1 MFRNYLKTAWR
12 NILKNKGY
20 TSLNV
25 IGLAI
30 GMGVALLIGLWVNN
44 EYGYDRFL
52 PDGDRLYQVRRNFDS
67 NGDTLNFTTTSL
79 RLATAL
85 REEVPEIEYVAE
97 SDFGQAHALM
107 VGDKKLLLP
116 GNTIGSDFLQM
127 FQFPLLQGQA
137 AVALKDPYSIVVTE
151 ATAKA
156 LFGSADAVGQLVRFD
171 NQHDLKVTGVLQNI
185 PVNSTFRFDY
195 LVSFAYLDAID
206 TGIRAERT
214 GSFGDN
220 GYQLFV
226 KLKPHVTYAQ
236 AASRIR
242 GIEWRQTKSTNATRS
257 AVVLQPLHNWHLYG
271 NYENGKEGAGFLQ
284 YVRLFILIGGL
295 VLVIACI
302 NFVNLT
308 TARSE
313 KRAREVGVRK
323 AIGSERKDLIFQFLI
338 ESTMLT
344 AMAFGLALIFVQ
356 LALPAFNAL
365 TGDQLS
371 IPFSS
376 TGFWGMMMAC
386 VFVVAIAAGSRPAFY
401 LSSFQAIKV
410 LKGDRSRS
418 RTRTERG
425 TKLWPK
431 FMAAGRSAT
440 WPRKILVV
448 AQFSCSIALIISTII
463 VYQQVEHARERPVG
477 YAIDRLLRTNA
488 NDDVLKSYTAIRN
501 ELLEKHVVE
510 NMTAATSPATEVYAH
525 TDLDQW
531 PGKHP
536 GETIEMGN
544 MVVSADYFKTL
555 GMTMREGRD
564 FQGDA
569 DTSTVIFNETA
580 IRSMRMKDPINQV
593 ITLYGTKLR
602 IIGVVKDALAVSP
615 FAPADP
621 TMFRYYPQPNANL
634 LYRLPAGIP
643 TEKALA
649 AVSAVFNKY
658 APAYPYTYS
667 FEDQEYA
674 AKFKLEVLVGKLSGL
689 FAGLA
694 ILISCLGLFGLA
706 AYMAEQR
713 TKEIG
718 IRKVLGASVGGL
730 WLLLS
735 KDFIVLVVIS
745 CLIAS
750 PVAYVLLDRWL
761 NQYTYRIGI
770 GLGVFGIACGSAL
783 LITLATI
790 SFQAIKAAVANPTR
804 SLRSE

>member
-20 TSLNV
+20 STLN
-25 IGLAI
+25 ILGLAI
-30 GMGVALLIGLWVNN
+30 GIGVALLIGLWVYN

-52 PDGDRLYQVRRNFDS
+52 PDGDRLYQVRRNFNS
-67 NGDTLNFTTTSL
+67 NGDTLNFTSTSL

-85 REEVPEIEYVAE
+85 RDEIPEIEYVAE
-97 SDFGQAHALM
+97 SNFTQPHALK
-107 VGDKKLLLP
+107 VGDKKLLLS

-137 AVALKDPYSIVVTE
+137 AVALKDAYSIVVTE

-156 LFGSADAVGQLVRFD
+156 LFGSADAMGKMVRFD
-171 NQHDLKVTGVLQNI
+171 NQHDLRVTGILQNI
-185 PVNSTFRFDY
+185 PVNSTFHFDY
-195 LVSFAYLDAID
+195 LVPFAYLDAID
-206 TGIRAERT
+206 SGIRAQRT
-214 GSFGDN
+214 GSFGNN

-226 KLKPHVTYAQ
+226 RLKPHVSYAQ
-236 AASRIR
+236 VAPKIR
-242 GIEWRQTKSTNATRS
+242 GIEWRESKNINSMMS
-257 AVVLQPLHNWHLYG
+257 AVILQPLYNWHLYG
-271 NYENGKEGAGFLQ
+271 NYEDGKEGAGFLQ

-323 AIGSERKDLIFQFLI
+323 AIGSQRKDLIFQFLI

-344 AMAFGLALIFVQ
+344 AMAFGLAVIFVR

-376 TGFWGMMMAC
+376 AGFWGIVVAC

-410 LKGDRSRS
+410 LKG
-418 RTRTERG
+418 G
-425 TKLWPK
+425 L
-431 FMAAGRSAT
+431 ALGRSAT
-440 WPRKILVV
+440 WPRKVLVV
-448 AQFSCSIALIISTII
+448 LQFSCSIALIISTII

-477 YAIDRLLRTNA
+477 YAIDRLMITNG
-488 NDDVLKSYTAIRN
+488 NDDVLNSYTAIRN
-501 ELLEKHVVE
+501 DLMEKHVVE
-510 NMTAATSPATEVYAH
+510 NMTTASSPATEVYGH
-525 TDLDQW
+525 TDIDQW

-544 MVVSADYFKTL
+544 MVVSAAYFKTL

-564 FQGDA
+564 FQADA
-569 DTSTVIFNETA
+569 DTSAIIFNETA
-580 IRSMRMKDPINQV
+580 IRRMRISNPLNQV
-593 ITLYGTKLR
+593 ITLNGMQLR
-602 IIGVVKDALAVSP
+602 IIGIVKDALAVSP

-621 TMFRYYPQPNANL
+621 TMFRYYPQPQSIL
-634 LYRLPAGIP
+634 LYRLSLGIT

-649 AVSAVFNKY
+649 AVGVVFNKY

-674 AKFKLEVLVGKLSGL
+674 AKFKLEVLVGKLSGI

-718 IRKVLGASVGGL
+718 IRKVLGASVTGL

-735 KDFIVLVVIS
+735 KDFIVLVAIS

-750 PVAYVLLDRWL
+750 PVAYLLLDHWL
-761 NQYTYRIGI
+761 NQYTYRVGI

-790 SFQAIKAAVANPTR
+790 SFQAIKAAVANPTE

>member
-20 TSLNV
+20 SALNV
-25 IGLAI
+25 VGLAI
-30 GMGVALLIGLWVNN
+30 GMGVALLIGLWVYN

-52 PDGDRLYQVRRNFDS
+52 PDGDRLYQVRRNFNS
-67 NGDTLNFTTTSL
+67 NGDTLNFTSTSL
-79 RLATAL
+79 RLASAL
-85 REEVPEIEYVAE
+85 RDEIPEIEYVAE
-97 SDFGQAHALM
+97 SNFTQPHALK
-107 VGDKKLLLP
+107 VGDKKLLLS

-156 LFGSADAVGQLVRFD
+156 LFGSADAMGKMVRFD
-171 NQHDLKVTGVLQNI
+171 NQHDLRVTGILQNI
-185 PVNSTFRFDY
+185 PVSSTFRFDY
-195 LVSFAYLDAID
+195 LLPFAYLDAID
-206 TGIRAERT
+206 SGIRAQRT
-214 GSFGDN
+214 GSFGNN

-226 KLKPHVTYAQ
+226 KLKPHVSYAQ
-236 AASRIR
+236 VAPKIR
-242 GIEWRQTKSTNATRS
+242 GIEWRETKNTNAMMS

-344 AMAFGLALIFVQ
+344 AMAFGLAVIFVQ

-376 TGFWGMMMAC
+376 AGFWGIMVAC

-401 LSSFQAIKV
+401 LSSFQASKV
-410 LKGDRSRS
+410 LKG
-418 RTRTERG
+418 G
-425 TKLWPK
+425 L
-431 FMAAGRSAT
+431 ALGRSAN
-440 WPRKILVV
+440 WPRKVLVV
-448 AQFSCSIALIISTII
+448 LQFSCSIALIISTII

-477 YAIDRLLRTNA
+477 YAIDQLMFTNG
-488 NDDVLKSYTAIRN
+488 NDDVLTSYTAIRN
-501 ELLEKHVVE
+501 DLLEKHVVE
-510 NMTAATSPATEVYAH
+510 SMTTASSPATEVYGH
-525 TDLDQW
+525 SDIDQW
-531 PGKHP
+531 PGKQP

-544 MVVSADYFKTL
+544 MVVSAAYFKTL

-564 FQGDA
+564 FQADA
-569 DTSTVIFNETA
+569 DTNAVIFNETA
-580 IRSMRMKDPINQV
+580 IRRMRISNPLNQV
-593 ITLYGTKLR
+593 ITLNGLQLR

-621 TMFRYYPQPNANL
+621 TMFLYYPRPQSIL
-634 LYRLPAGIP
+634 LYRLSPGIS

-649 AVSAVFNKY
+649 AVGAVFNKY

-674 AKFKLEVLVGKLSGL
+674 AKFKLEVLVGKLSGI

-718 IRKVLGASVGGL
+718 IRKVLGASVPGL

-735 KDFIVLVVIS
+735 KDFIVLVAIS

-750 PVAYVLLDRWL
+750 PVAYLLLDHWL
-761 NQYTYRIGI
+761 NQYTYRVGI

-790 SFQAIKAAVANPTR
+790 SFQAIKAAVANPAR

>member
-20 TSLNV
+20 TALNV
-25 IGLAI
+25 VGLAI
-30 GMGVALLIGLWVNN
+30 GMGVALLIGLWVSN
-44 EYGYDRFL
+44 EYSYDRFL
-52 PDGDRLYQVRRNFDS
+52 PDGGQLYEVRRNFNS
-67 NGDTLNFTTTSL
+67 NGDTLNFRSTSL

-85 REEVPEIEYVAE
+85 REEVPEVEYVAE
-97 SDFGQAHALM
+97 GNFEGPHALTI
-107 VGDKKLLLP
+107 GDKKLLLS
-116 GNTIGSDFLQM
+116 GNFIGSDFLKM
-127 FQFPLLQGQA
+127 FQFPLLQGRA
-137 AVALKDPYSIVVTE
+137 SEALSAPYSIVVTE

-156 LFGSADAVGQLVRFD
+156 LFGSADAMGKTVRFD
-171 NQHDLKVTGVLQNI
+171 NQHDLTITGILKDI
-185 PVNSTFRFDY
+185 PANSTFHFDF
-195 LVSFAYLDAID
+195 LVPFVYLDATD
-206 TGIRAERT
+206 PGIKAERT

-226 KLKPHVTYAQ
+226 KLKRHVTSAQ
-236 AASRIR
+236 VAPKIR
-242 GIEWRQTKSTNATRS
+242 GIQWRETKTINAMMS

-271 NYENGKEGAGFLQ
+271 SYENGKEGAGFLQ
-284 YVRLFILIGGL
+284 YVRLFILIGAL

-323 AIGSERKDLIFQFLI
+323 AIGSQRKDLIFQFLI

-344 AMAFGLALIFVQ
+344 AIAFAMALVFVG

-365 TGDQLS
+365 TGDQLA
-371 IPFSS
+371 IPFYSAR
-376 TGFWGMMMAC
+376 FWGGMFLG
-386 VFVVAIAAGSRPAFY
+386 VLVTAIAAGGRPAFY

-410 LKGDRSRS
+410 LKSG
-418 RTRTERG
+418 
-425 TKLWPK
+425 L
-431 FMAAGRSAT
+431 AAGQSAT
-440 WPRKILVV
+440 WPRKVLVV
-448 AQFSCSIALIISTII
+448 LQFSCSIALIISTII
-463 VYQQVEHARERPVG
+463 IYKQVEHGRERPLG
-477 YAIDRLLRTNA
+477 YAIDRLVVTNA
-488 NDDVLKSYTAIRN
+488 NDDLLKSYTAIRN
-501 ELLEKHVVE
+501 ELLEKHVIE
-510 NMTAATSPATEVYAH
+510 SMSTATNPATEIYGH
-525 TDLDQW
+525 TDIDQW
-531 PGKHP
+531 PNKRP
-536 GETIEMGN
+536 GETVEMGN
-544 MVVSADYFKTL
+544 VVVSPGYFKTV
-555 GMTMREGRD
+555 GITMRAGRD
-564 FQGDA
+564 FQEDA
-569 DTSTVIFNETA
+569 DSSAVIFNETA
-580 IRSMRMKDPINQV
+580 IRRMRISNPLHQV
-593 ITLYGTKLR
+593 ITFNGMKLR
-602 IIGVVKDALAVSP
+602 IIGIVKDALMVSP
-615 FAPADP
+615 FEPVDP
-621 TMFRYYPQPNANL
+621 TMFRYYPQPESIL
-634 LYRLPAGIP
+634 LYRLSAGIS

-649 AVSAVFNKY
+649 GVHAVLNKY
-658 APAYPYTYS
+658 APAYPFTYT

-674 AKFKLEVLVGKLSGL
+674 TKFKLEVLVGKLSGL

-750 PVAYVLLDRWL
+750 PVAYVLLDHWL
-761 NQYTYRIGI
+761 NQYAYRVGV
-770 GLGVFGIACGSAL
+770 GLGVFGVACGSAL

-790 SFQAIKAAVANPTR
+790 SFQAIKAAAANPAR

>member
-1 MFRNYLKTAWR
+1 MFRHYLTTAWR

-20 TSLNV
+20 SALNV
-25 IGLAI
+25 VGLAI
-30 GMGVALLIGLWVNN
+30 GMGVALLIGLWAYN
-44 EYGYDRFL
+44 EYGYDLFL
-52 PDGDRLYQVRRNFDS
+52 PDGDRLYQVRRNFNS
-67 NGDTLNFTTTSL
+67 NGDTLNFASTSL

-85 REEVPEIEYVAE
+85 RDEVPEIEYVAE
-97 SDFGQAHALM
+97 SDFGQPHALK
-107 VGDKKLLLP
+107 VGDKKLLLS
-116 GNTIGSDFLQM
+116 GNIIGSDFLNM

-137 AVALKDPYSIVVTE
+137 AVALSNPYSIVVTE

-156 LFGSADAVGQLVRFD
+156 LFGSADAMGKMVRFD
-171 NQHDLKVTGVLQNI
+171 NQHDLQVTGILRNI
-185 PVNSTFRFDY
+185 PVSSTFQFDY
-195 LVSFAYLDAID
+195 LVPFTYLDAID
-206 TGIRAERT
+206 TGITAQRA
-214 GSFGDN
+214 GSFGNN

-242 GIEWRQTKSTNATRS
+242 GIEWRETKNINAMMS
-257 AVVLQPLHNWHLYG
+257 AVVLQPMRNWHLYG

-284 YVRLFILIGGL
+284 YVRLFMLIGSL

-323 AIGSERKDLIFQFLI
+323 AIGSERKDLIVQFLI

-344 AMAFGLALIFVQ
+344 AMAFGLAVIFVR

-365 TGDQLS
+365 TGDELS

-376 TGFWGMMMAC
+376 AGFWLVMVLC
-386 VFVVAIAAGSRPAFY
+386 VLVVAIAAGSRPAFY

-410 LKGDRSRS
+410 LKAG
-418 RTRTERG
+418 
-425 TKLWPK
+425 
-431 FMAAGRSAT
+431 MAAGRSAT
-440 WPRKILVV
+440 WPRKVLVV
-448 AQFSCSIALIISTII
+448 LQFSCSIALIISTII

-477 YAIDRLLRTNA
+477 YAIDRLLMTNA
-488 NDDVLKSYTAIRN
+488 NDDVLNSYTAIRN
-501 ELLEKHVVE
+501 DLLEKHVVE
-510 NMTAATSPATEVYAH
+510 NMTTASSPATEVYGH
-525 TDLDQW
+525 TDIDQW

-544 MVVSADYFKTL
+544 MVVSAAYFKTL

-564 FQGDA
+564 FQADA
-569 DTSTVIFNETA
+569 DTSAIIFNETA
-580 IRSMRMKDPINQV
+580 IRQMRISNPLNQV
-593 ITLYGTKLR
+593 ITLNGMQLR

-621 TMFRYYPQPNANL
+621 TMFRYYPQPQSIL
-634 LYRLPAGIP
+634 LYRLSPGISM
-643 TEKALA
+643 EKALA
-649 AVSAVFNKY
+649 TVGAVFNKY
-658 APAYPYTYS
+658 APAYPYTFS

-674 AKFKLEVLVGKLSGL
+674 AKFKLEVLVGKLSGV

-718 IRKVLGASVGGL
+718 IRKVLGASVTGL

-735 KDFIVLVVIS
+735 KDFIVLVAIS

-750 PVAYVLLDRWL
+750 PVAYLLLDHWL
-761 NQYTYRIGI
+761 NQYTYRVGI
-770 GLGVFGIACGSAL
+770 GPGVFGIACGSAL

>member
-1 MFRNYLKTAWR
+1 MFRHYLTTAWR
-12 NILKNKGY
+12 NILKHKGY
-20 TSLNV
+20 SALNV
-25 IGLAI
+25 VGLAI
-30 GMGVALLIGLWVNN
+30 GMGVALLIGLWVYN

-52 PDGDRLYQVRRNFDS
+52 PNGDLLYQVRRNFNS
-67 NGDTLNFTTTSL
+67 NGDTLNFPSTSL

-85 REEVPEIEYVAE
+85 REEVPEIEDVAE
-97 SDFGQAHALM
+97 SDFGQPHALK
-107 VGDKKLLLP
+107 VGDKKLLLS
-116 GNTIGSDFLQM
+116 GNIIGSDFLNM

-137 AVALKDPYSIVVTE
+137 AVALKDPYSIVITE

-156 LFGSADAVGQLVRFD
+156 LFGSTDPMGKMVRFD
-171 NQHDLKVTGVLQNI
+171 NQHDLRVTGILQNI
-185 PVNSTFRFDY
+185 PVNSSFQFDY
-195 LVSFAYLDAID
+195 LIPFVYLDAID
-206 TGIRAERT
+206 SGITAQRA
-214 GSFGDN
+214 GSFGNN
-220 GYQLFV
+220 GYQLYV

-242 GIEWRQTKSTNATRS
+242 GIEWRETKNTNS
-257 AVVLQPLHNWHLYG
+257 MMSSVILQPFHNWHLYG
-271 NYENGKEGAGFLQ
+271 NYENGKEEAGFLQ
-284 YVRLFILIGGL
+284 YVRLFILIGSL

-323 AIGSERKDLIFQFLI
+323 AIGSERKDLIVQFLI

-344 AMAFGLALIFVQ
+344 AMAFGLALLFVV

-365 TGDQLS
+365 TGDLLA
-371 IPFSS
+371 IPFSNV
-376 TGFWGMMMAC
+376 GFWVVMVLC
-386 VFVVAIAAGSRPAFY
+386 VLVTAVAAGSRPAFY

-410 LKGDRSRS
+410 LKG
-418 RTRTERG
+418 G
-425 TKLWPK
+425 L
-431 FMAAGRSAT
+431 AAGRSGS
-440 WPRKILVV
+440 WPRKVLVV
-448 AQFSCSIALIISTII
+448 VQFSCSIALIISTII

-477 YAIDRLLRTNA
+477 YAIDRLMMTNA
-488 NDDVLKSYTAIRN
+488 NDDVLNSYTAIRN
-501 ELLEKHVVE
+501 DLLEKHVVE
-510 NMTAATSPATEVYAH
+510 NMTTASSPATEVYGH
-525 TDLDQW
+525 TDIDRW

-544 MVVSADYFKTL
+544 MVVSAAYFKTL

-564 FQGDA
+564 FQADA
-569 DTSTVIFNETA
+569 DTSAIIFNETA
-580 IRSMRMKDPINQV
+580 IRQMRISNPLNQV
-593 ITLYGTKLR
+593 ITLNGMQLR

-621 TMFRYYPQPNANL
+621 TMFRYYPQPQSIL
-634 LYRLPAGIP
+634 LYRLSPGIS

-649 AVSAVFNKY
+649 AVGAVFNKY

-674 AKFKLEVLVGKLSGL
+674 AKFKLEVLVGKLSGV

-718 IRKVLGASVGGL
+718 IRKVLGASVTGL

-735 KDFIVLVVIS
+735 KDFIVLVAIS

-750 PVAYVLLDRWL
+750 PVAYLLLDHWL
-761 NQYTYRIGI
+761 NQYTYRVGI

>member
-20 TSLNV
+20 TTLNV
-25 IGLAI
+25 VGLGI
-30 GMGVALLIGLWVNN
+30 GMGVALLIGLWVYN

-67 NGDTLNFTTTSL
+67 NGDTLNFTSTSL

-97 SDFGQAHALM
+97 SDFGQPHALM
-107 VGDKKLLLP
+107 VGDKKLLLS
-116 GNTIGSDFLQM
+116 GNTTGSDFLQM
-127 FQFPLLQGQA
+127 FEFPLLQGQA

-156 LFGSADAVGQLVRFD
+156 LFGSADAMGKMLRFD
-171 NQHDLKVTGVLQNI
+171 NQHDLKVTGILQNI
-185 PVNSTFRFDY
+185 PLNSTFRFDY
-195 LVSFAYLDAID
+195 LVSFAYLDALD
-206 TGIRAERT
+206 SGIRAERT

-220 GYQLFV
+220 GFQLFV
-226 KLKPHVTYAQ
+226 KLKPHVTYTQ

-242 GIEWRQTKSTNATRS
+242 GIEWRQTKSTNAMRS

-271 NYENGKEGAGFLQ
+271 NYENGKEVAGFLQ

-323 AIGSERKDLIFQFLI
+323 AIGSERKDLILQFLI

-365 TGDQLS
+365 TSDQLS

-376 TGFWGMMMAC
+376 AGFWGIMVGC
-386 VFVVAIAAGSRPAFY
+386 VVVVAIAAGSRPAFY

-410 LKGDRSRS
+410 LKGGLS
-418 RTRTERG
+418 
-425 TKLWPK
+425 
-431 FMAAGRSAT
+431 AGRSAS
-440 WPRKILVV
+440 WPRKVLVV
-448 AQFSCSIALIISTII
+448 LQFSCSIALIISTII

-477 YAIDRLLRTNA
+477 YAIDRLLKTSA
-488 NDDVLKSYTAIRN
+488 NDDVLKNYTAIRN
-501 ELLEKHVVE
+501 ELLEKHIVD
-510 NMTAATSPATEVYAH
+510 NMTAATSPATEVNGH
-525 TDLDQW
+525 MDIDQW

-544 MVVSADYFKTL
+544 LVVSADYFKTL
-555 GMTMREGRD
+555 GMSMREGRD

-569 DTSTVIFNETA
+569 DTSAIIFNEMA
-580 IRSMRMKDPINQV
+580 IRRMRMKNPLNQV
-593 ITLYGTKLR
+593 ITLDGSKLR

-621 TMFRYYPQPNANL
+621 TMFRYYPQPNSNL
-634 LYRLPAGIP
+634 LYRLPAGVP
-643 TEKALA
+643 TEKAIA
-649 AVSAVFNKY
+649 AVGAVFNKY

-718 IRKVLGASVGGL
+718 IRKVLGASVSGL
-730 WLLLS
+730 WLMLS

-750 PVAYVLLDRWL
+750 PVAYVLLDHWL
-761 NQYTYRIGI
+761 NQYTYRVGI

-790 SFQAIKAAVANPTR
+790 SFQAIKAAIANPTR

>member
-20 TSLNV
+20 STLNV
-25 IGLAI
+25 VGLAI
-30 GMGVALLIGLWVNN
+30 GMGVALLIGLWVYN
-44 EYGYDRFL
+44 EYAYDRFL
-52 PDGDRLYQVRRNFDS
+52 PDGDRLYQVRRNFNS
-67 NGDTLNFTTTSL
+67 NGDTLNFTSTSL
-79 RLATAL
+79 RLASAL
-85 REEVPEIEYVAE
+85 RDEVPEIEYVAE
-97 SDFGQAHALM
+97 SNYGGSHALK
-107 VGDKKLLLP
+107 VGDKKLLLS

-127 FQFPLLQGQA
+127 FQFPLLQGQS

-156 LFGSADAVGQLVRFD
+156 LFGSADAMGKLVRFD
-171 NQHDLKVTGVLQNI
+171 NQHDLRVTGILQNI
-185 PVNSTFRFDY
+185 PVNSTFHFDY
-195 LVSFAYLDAID
+195 LVPFAYLDAID
-206 TGIRAERT
+206 TGIRAQRT

-226 KLKPHVTYAQ
+226 RLKPHVSYAQ
-236 AASRIR
+236 VAPKIR
-242 GIEWRQTKSTNATRS
+242 GIEWRETKNINSMMS
-257 AVVLQPLHNWHLYG
+257 AVILQPLYNWHLYG

-302 NFVNLT
+302 NFINLT

-323 AIGSERKDLIFQFLI
+323 AIGSQRKDLIFQFLI

-344 AMAFGLALIFVQ
+344 AIAFGLAVIFVR

-376 TGFWGMMMAC
+376 AGFWGIMVAC
-386 VFVVAIAAGSRPAFY
+386 VLVVAIAAGSRPAFY

-410 LKGDRSRS
+410 LKGGLS
-418 RTRTERG
+418 
-425 TKLWPK
+425 
-431 FMAAGRSAT
+431 AGRSAN
-440 WPRKILVV
+440 WPRKVLVV
-448 AQFSCSIALIISTII
+448 LQFSCSIALIISTII

-477 YAIDRLLRTNA
+477 YAIDRLMITNG
-488 NDDVLKSYTAIRN
+488 NDDVLNNYTAIRN
-501 ELLEKHVVE
+501 DLLEKHVVE
-510 NMTAATSPATEVYAH
+510 NMTTASSPATEVYGH
-525 TDLDQW
+525 TDIDQW

-544 MVVSADYFKTL
+544 MVMSAAYFKTL

-564 FQGDA
+564 FQADA
-569 DTSTVIFNETA
+569 DTSAIIFNETA
-580 IRSMRMKDPINQV
+580 IRRMRINNPINQV
-593 ITLYGTKLR
+593 ITLHGMQLR

-621 TMFRYYPQPNANL
+621 TMFRYYPQPNSIL
-634 LYRLPAGIP
+634 LYRLSPGIS

-649 AVSAVFNKY
+649 AVGAVFNKY

-674 AKFKLEVLVGKLSGL
+674 AKFKLEVLVGKLSGI

-718 IRKVLGASVGGL
+718 IRKVLGASVPGL

-735 KDFIVLVVIS
+735 KDFIVLVAIS

-750 PVAYVLLDRWL
+750 PVAYLLLDHWL
-761 NQYTYRIGI
+761 NQFTYRVGI

-804 SLRSE
+804 SLRSQ

>member
-20 TSLNV
+20 TTLNV
-25 IGLAI
+25 AGLGI
-30 GMGVALLIGLWVNN
+30 GMGVALLIGLWVYN

-52 PDGDRLYQVRRNFDS
+52 SDGDRLYQVRRNFNS
-67 NGDTLNFTTTSL
+67 NGDTLNFTSTSL

-85 REEVPEIEYVAE
+85 RDEVPEIEYVAE
-97 SDFGQAHALM
+97 SNYGGSHALK

-116 GNTIGSDFLQM
+116 GRTTGSDFLKM

-137 AVALKDPYSIVVTE
+137 AVALKNPYSIVVTE

-156 LFGSADAVGQLVRFD
+156 LFGSADAMGKIVRFD
-171 NQHDLKVTGVLQNI
+171 NQHDLQVTGVLQNI

-195 LVSFAYLDAID
+195 LVPFAYLDAID
-206 TGIRAERT
+206 SGTRAERT

-226 KLKPHVTYAQ
+226 KLKPHVSFAQ
-236 AASRIR
+236 VASRIR
-242 GIEWRQTKSTNATRS
+242 GIEWRETKSTNSMMS
-257 AVVLQPLHNWHLYG
+257 AVILQPLYNWHLYG

-323 AIGSERKDLIFQFLI
+323 AIGSQRKDLIFQFLI

-344 AMAFGLALIFVQ
+344 AMAFGLALIFVG
-356 LALPAFNAL
+356 LVLPAFNTL

-371 IPFSS
+371 IPYSS
-376 TGFWGMMMAC
+376 AGFWGIMVAC
-386 VFVVAIAAGSRPAFY
+386 VLFVAIAAGSRPAFY

-410 LKGDRSRS
+410 LKG
-418 RTRTERG
+418 G
-425 TKLWPK
+425 L
-431 FMAAGRSAT
+431 AGRAAS
-440 WPRKILVV
+440 WPRKVLVV
-448 AQFSCSIALIISTII
+448 LQFSCSIALIISTII

-477 YAIDRLLRTNA
+477 YAIDRLLTTGA
-488 NDDVLKSYTAIRN
+488 NDDVLQNYTAIRN
-501 ELLEKHVVE
+501 DLLEKHVVE
-510 NMTAATSPATEVYAH
+510 SMTSANSPATDVYGH
-525 TDLDQW
+525 TDIDQW
-531 PGKHP
+531 PGKNS
-536 GETIEMGN
+536 GETIEMGS
-544 MVVSADYFKTL
+544 MLVSAAYFKTL

-569 DTSTVIFNETA
+569 DTTAIIFNETA
-580 IRSMRMKDPINQV
+580 IRRMRLKNPLNQV
-593 ITLYGTKLR
+593 ITLNGMPLR
-602 IIGVVKDALAVSP
+602 IIGVVEDALAVSP

-621 TMFRYYPQPNANL
+621 TMFRFYPLPQSNL
-634 LYRLPAGIP
+634 LYRLSAGIS
-643 TEKALA
+643 TEKALTTIG
-649 AVSAVFNKY
+649 AVFNKY

-718 IRKVLGASVGGL
+718 IRKVLGASVPGL

-735 KDFIVLVVIS
+735 KDFMVLVAIS

-750 PVAYVLLDRWL
+750 PVAYLLLDHWL
-761 NQYTYRIGI
+761 NQYTYRVGI
-770 GLGVFGIACGSAL
+770 GPGVFGIACGSAL
-783 LITLATI
+783 LITVATI
-790 SFQAIKAAVANPTR
+790 SFQAIKAATANPTR
-804 SLRSE
+804 SLRAE

>member
-1 MFRNYLKTAWR
+1 MFRNYLTTAWR

-20 TSLNV
+20 TTLNV
-25 IGLAI
+25 VGLGI
-30 GMGVALLIGLWVNN
+30 GMGVALLIGLWVYN

-52 PDGDRLYQVRRNFDS
+52 PDGDRLYQVRRNFNS
-67 NGDTLNFTTTSL
+67 NGDTLNFTSTSL

-97 SDFGQAHALM
+97 NNFGQSHALK
-107 VGDKKLLLP
+107 VGDKKLLLS
-116 GNTIGSDFLQM
+116 GNTIGSDFLKM
-127 FQFPLLQGQA
+127 FQFPLLQGRA
-137 AVALKDPYSIVVTE
+137 AEALSNPYSIVVTE

-156 LFGSADAVGQLVRFD
+156 LFGSADAMGKMVRFD
-171 NQHDLKVTGVLQNI
+171 NQHDLQVTGVLQNI
-185 PVNSTFRFDY
+185 PVNSTFHFDY
-195 LVSFAYLDAID
+195 LVPFAYLDAID
-206 TGIRAERT
+206 SGTRAERT

-236 AASRIR
+236 VAPKIR
-242 GIEWRQTKSTNATRS
+242 GIEWRETKSSNAMLS
-257 AVVLQPLHNWHLYG
+257 AVVLQPLRNWHLYG
-271 NYENGKEGAGFLQ
+271 NYENGKEEAGFLQ
-284 YVRLFILIGGL
+284 YVRLFILIGSL

-323 AIGSERKDLIFQFLI
+323 AIGSERKDLILQFLI
-338 ESTMLT
+338 ESTVLT
-344 AMAFGLALIFVQ
+344 AFAFGLALLFVV

-376 TGFWGMMMAC
+376 AGFWGMMVAS

-410 LKGDRSRS
+410 LKG
-418 RTRTERG
+418 G
-425 TKLWPK
+425 LG
-431 FMAAGRSAT
+431 AGRSAS
-440 WPRKILVV
+440 WRRKVLVV
-448 AQFSCSIALIISTII
+448 LQFSCSIALIISTII
-463 VYQQVEHARERPVG
+463 IYQQVEHARERPVG
-477 YAIDRLLRTNA
+477 YAIDRLLTTSA
-488 NDDVLKSYTAIRN
+488 NDDVLHSYTAIRN
-501 ELLEKHVVE
+501 DLLEKHVVE
-510 NMTAATSPATEVYAH
+510 NMTTATSPATEVYGH
-525 TDLDQW
+525 SDIDQW
-531 PGKHP
+531 PGKNP

-544 MVVSADYFKTL
+544 IYVSAAYFKTL
-555 GMTMREGRD
+555 GMSIRAGRD

-569 DTSTVIFNETA
+569 DTSAVIFNETA
-580 IRSMRMKDPINQV
+580 IRRMRLTNPLNQV
-593 ITLYGTKLR
+593 ITMNGIHFR
-602 IIGVVKDALAVSP
+602 IIGIVKDALAVSP

-621 TMFRYYPQPNANL
+621 TMFRYYPLPQSTL
-634 LYRLPAGIP
+634 LYRLSPGIS

-649 AVSAVFNKY
+649 AVGAVFSKY
-658 APAYPYTYS
+658 APAYPYTFS
-667 FEDQEYA
+667 FENQEYA

-718 IRKVLGASVGGL
+718 IRKVLGASVSGL

-750 PVAYVLLDRWL
+750 PIAYFLLDHWL
-761 NQYTYRIGI
+761 NQYTYRVGI
-770 GLGVFGIACGSAL
+770 GLGVFGVACGSAL

-804 SLRSE
+804 SLRSQ